1 MEKEQRVR
9 RLCSEIQLFDLCDL
23 ETCCQKDG
31 RYCTNVEVLERFEA
45 IKEEDERSP
54 EQYLAEELDED
65 EEGDGLEGSLD
76 DDESDEPDDYGD
88 DDQ

>member
-1 MEKEQRVR
+1 MGTQKHVQ

-31 RYCTNVEVLERFEA
+31 RYCTNQEVLQRFEA

-54 EQYLAEELDED
+54 EQYLTEELDEEED
-65 EEGDGLEGSLD
+65 EELGLDGEFG
-76 DDESDEPDDYGD
+76 DDEYGD
-88 DDQ
+88 DDL